1 MTRQSPGKPRQR
13 RTGAVQPQS
22 PAADPICESRNGGE
36 IPPSKNV
43 LSCRFWRPIIT
54 TRRGVE
60 PRVHRSHSIE
70 AAMNDAL
77 RAEADEA
84 STAAADLLAALAD
97 GHLAA
102 TVRGDAIVGALFFE
116 APLKGVKSLRTV
128 LGMTQDRPSET
139 RFKPVAAKSRLVG
152 VSDVESA
159 VGCGLRGEH
168 VEMVTGM
175 CAASNTAEGFSALV
189 SVALSCGTNVVRGAT
204 YKIIGEDVTCVV
216 DDVVVNPAAP
226 SVWAMTPK
234 STPEKPTKD
243 EPWMYCLSRGR
254 ARAEKMPPFNY
265 GGPLRPY
272 PIMTP
277 RNTLHLRDLPANVPV
292 TDYHLD
298 AEPTSEQESKQQNST
313 VQYKPGQID
322 VLRRCCQVARG
333 ALDATIR
340 AARPG
345 VTTEELDKICHAYIT
360 AHGGY
365 PSPLNYYNFP
375 KSCCTSVNE
384 VICHGVPD
392 ARPLE
397 SGDILNVDVT
407 AYIYGYHGDLNE
419 TVLIGDVDDA
429 SKHLCMT
436 AYKCLQ
442 KGIETVKPGTR
453 YRDIGE
459 EVTKLATRRNCSVV
473 KSYCGHGIG
482 TLFHCA
488 PNIPHYAKNKAVGAM
503 KEGHVFTIE
512 PMINAG
518 DWRDETWPDG
528 WTAVTRDGQRSAQYE
543 HTMVVTS
550 DGVEILTCRNE
561 DSPKVFPW
569 TEEESKGVVPG
580 S

>member
-1 MTRQSPGKPRQR
+1 MSGAVTSDATKPGKATSAENRSHA
-13 RTGAVQPQS
+13 AVQS

-70 AAMNDAL
+70 AAMNDTL

-189 SVALSCGTNVVRGAT
+189 SVALSCGTNVLRGAT
-204 YKIIGEDVTCVV
+204 YKISGEDVTCVV

-226 SVWAMTPK
+226 SVLAMTPK

-298 AEPTSEQESKQQNST
+298 AEPT
-313 VQYKPGQID
+313 
-322 VLRRCCQVARG
+322 
-333 ALDATIR
+333 
-340 AARPG
+340 
-345 VTTEELDKICHAYIT
+345 
-360 AHGGY
+360 
-365 PSPLNYYNFP
+365 
-375 KSCCTSVNE
+375 
-384 VICHGVPD
+384 
-392 ARPLE
+392 
-397 SGDILNVDVT
+397 
-407 AYIYGYHGDLNE
+407 
-419 TVLIGDVDDA
+419 
-429 SKHLCMT
+429 
-436 AYKCLQ
+436 
-442 KGIETVKPGTR
+442 
-453 YRDIGE
+453 
-459 EVTKLATRRNCSVV
+459 
-473 KSYCGHGIG
+473 
-482 TLFHCA
+482 
-488 PNIPHYAKNKAVGAM
+488 
-503 KEGHVFTIE
+503 
-512 PMINAG
+512 
-518 DWRDETWPDG
+518 
-528 WTAVTRDGQRSAQYE
+528 
-543 HTMVVTS
+543 
-550 DGVEILTCRNE
+550 
-561 DSPKVFPW
+561 
-569 TEEESKGVVPG
+569 
-580 S
+580 

>member
-1 MTRQSPGKPRQR
+1 
-13 RTGAVQPQS
+13 
-22 PAADPICESRNGGE
+22 
-36 IPPSKNV
+36 
-43 LSCRFWRPIIT
+43 
-54 TRRGVE
+54 
-60 PRVHRSHSIE
+60 
-70 AAMNDAL
+70 MNDAL
-77 RAEADEA
+77 RAEAAEA
-84 STAAADLLAALAD
+84 SAAAADLLAALAD
-97 GHLAA
+97 SHLAA
-102 TVRGDAIVGALFFE
+102 TVRVDATVGALFFE
-116 APLKGVKSLRTV
+116 APLKGVKSLCTV
-128 LGMTQDRPSET
+128 LGMTKDRPAEQ

-152 VSDVESA
+152 VGDEESA
-159 VGCGLRGEH
+159 IGCGLRSEH
-168 VEMVTGM
+168 VEMVRGM
-175 CAASNTAEGFSALV
+175 CAAANTAEGFSALV
-189 SVALSCGTNVVRGAT
+189 SVALSCGTNVVRGARYT
-204 YKIIGEDVTCVV
+204 VAAGGDVACAV
-216 DDVVVNPAAP
+216 DDTVVNPAAP

-234 STPEKPTKD
+234 STPENPTKD

-254 ARAEKMPPFNY
+254 ARAEKMPPFGY
-265 GGPLRPY
+265 AGPLRPY

-277 RNTLHLRDLPANVPV
+277 RNPLHLRDLPPNVPV
-292 TDYHLD
+292 TDYYED
-298 AEPTSEQESKQQNST
+298 AEPTSEIESKQQQMT

-322 VLRRCCQVARG
+322 VLRKSCRVARG

-392 ARPLE
+392 ARPLQ

-419 TVLIGDVDDA
+419 TVLIGDVDDE

-442 KGIETVKPGTR
+442 RGIETVKPGAR

-459 EVTKLATRRNCSVV
+459 EVTKVATQRKCSVV

-488 PNIPHYAKNKAVGAM
+488 PNIPHYAKNKAVGSM

-528 WTAVTRDGQRSAQYE
+528 WTAVTRDGKRSAQYE

-550 DGVEILTCRNE
+550 DGVEILTRRNE
-561 DSPKVFPW
+561 DSPRVFPW
-569 TEEESKGVVPG
+569 TEAESVGIVPG